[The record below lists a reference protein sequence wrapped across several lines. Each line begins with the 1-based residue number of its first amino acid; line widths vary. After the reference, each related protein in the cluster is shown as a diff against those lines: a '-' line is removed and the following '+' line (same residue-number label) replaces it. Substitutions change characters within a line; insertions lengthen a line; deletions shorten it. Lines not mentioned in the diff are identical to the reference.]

1 VAKFHLGN
9 YKPIIALGLF
19 LLSWWLVP
27 LFVKSFLRLSFNEIQ
42 APIWN
47 TKAQLDDLANFWV
60 QRNHSKTELIQAGR
74 EMARQKAY
82 YQYYAQL
89 NQQLEAEIERLE
101 AILKLPSQRNY
112 RHEVAR
118 VIKRDL
124 NAWWQTM
131 EIRKGRN
138 YGIEKGAG
146 VIFAGGVV
154 GKVIEVYAFTSRVEL
169 ITSPNFR
176 VAASFEKDQ
185 RPIIYQGQRK
195 TALGDPLG
203 QVDNVPQDLIAQSN
217 RPLKLITTDYG
228 DTFPAG
234 LKIGSVSWL
243 EIGRTG
249 IFQAGSVQ
257 LDPRLLK
264 LDEVTVL
271 IPLSIE

>member
-19 LLSWWLVP
+19 LLCWWLVP

-42 APIWN
+42 APFWN
-47 TKAQLDDLANFWV
+47 TKAQLDDLANFWA

-101 AILKLPSQRNY
+101 AILKLPSQRDY

-131 EIRKGRN
+131 EIRKGHN

-176 VAASFEKDQ
+176 VAATFEADQ
-185 RPIIYQGQRK
+185 RPIIYQGQRQ

-203 QVDNVPQDLIAQSN
+203 RVDNVPQDLIAQSN